1 MSGCGELA
9 RWNMNCGI
17 RVVWWIYSIWWTC
30 FHDSIFIA
38 GLQKERK
45 GKKRKGVTTYES
57 LCITLQWLGNEDQWL
72 AGVWL
77 GKMAHYET
85 CF

>member
-1 MSGCGELA
+1 VSGCGELA

-45 GKKRKGVTTYES
+45 GKERKGKERRYDLRIS
-57 LCITLQWLGNEDQWL
+57 LHH
-72 AGVWL
+72 ASVV
-77 GKMAHYET
+77 GK
-85 CF
+85 